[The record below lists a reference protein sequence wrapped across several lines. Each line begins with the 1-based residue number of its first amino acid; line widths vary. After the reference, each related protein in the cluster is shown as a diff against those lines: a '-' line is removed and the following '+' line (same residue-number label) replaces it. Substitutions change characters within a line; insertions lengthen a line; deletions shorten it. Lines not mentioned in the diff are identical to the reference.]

1 MEVATGAY
9 LNHFPESNLKSEL
22 NSLIQRPFESPSNG
36 ESDFKT
42 PESLEPAVRFWVK
55 IYSQFTSSEG
65 LIHDAE
71 NLNII
76 YDTVSFREINSDSEL
91 NEKQKWQARE
101 NLITQKKKAIF
112 ESLQKLKSGVSDS
125 ELTAK
130 DMAIKDMW
138 AYFGKNKSINEI
150 SDYSRIR
157 FQLGQADHLS
167 HAMYLSGRYQTMM
180 EKIFSEQGLPKQLT
194 RIVFVESSFNVL
206 ARSKVGASG
215 LWQIMPS
222 VAKGQLTMNNTVDLR
237 NHPEAATIFAARM
250 LKVNFEM
257 LGSWELAVTG
267 YNFGPYG
274 IKKLIEKNNTNN
286 LSELISIKNGK
297 NFGFASRNFYAC
309 LLAVLR
315 IENNSDFYFPLIIK
329 SPELNFENLKIQGK
343 TKIRFSDLVEK
354 FNGNRELAQL
364 YNPHLQKE
372 AYLDKVDLDSKSW
385 LIIPKDTP
393 TVQNADQKAI
403 SEAKKQL
410 ALDSVDMNADFQKIV
425 EVGLNM
431 ESKSF

>member
-1 MEVATGAY
+1 
-9 LNHFPESNLKSEL
+9 
-22 NSLIQRPFESPSNG
+22 
-36 ESDFKT
+36 
-42 PESLEPAVRFWVK
+42 
-55 IYSQFTSSEG
+55 
-65 LIHDAE
+65 
-71 NLNII
+71 
-76 YDTVSFREINSDSEL
+76 
-91 NEKQKWQARE
+91 
-101 NLITQKKKAIF
+101 
-112 ESLQKLKSGVSDS
+112 
-125 ELTAK
+125 
-130 DMAIKDMW
+130 
-138 AYFGKNKSINEI
+138 
-150 SDYSRIR
+150 
-157 FQLGQADHLS
+157 
-167 HAMYLSGRYQTMM
+167 
-180 EKIFSEQGLPKQLT
+180 
-194 RIVFVESSFNVL
+194 
-206 ARSKVGASG
+206 VGASG